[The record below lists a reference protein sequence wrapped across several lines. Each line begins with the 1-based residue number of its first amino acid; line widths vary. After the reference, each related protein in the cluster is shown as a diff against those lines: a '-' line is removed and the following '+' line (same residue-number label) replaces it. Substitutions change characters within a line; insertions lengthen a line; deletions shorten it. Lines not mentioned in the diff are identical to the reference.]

1 MKNTRNPTKE
11 EIKVAV
17 ERAHAF
23 YHDDIKHQLTDAD
36 KGRYIAIDGNTG
48 EWEIGDTD
56 DVVDRLK
63 ARVPNALVH
72 TITHITMVAAYFHAV
87 PEELAREL
95 RKPVPLSSFPPDH
108 PYRLEARRLAD
119 EREEFGR

>member
-1 MKNTRNPTKE
+1 MRNTRNPTKE

-23 YHDDIKHQLTDAD
+23 YHDNIKHQLTDAD

-48 EWEIGDTD
+48 EWEIGDKD
-56 DVVDRLK
+56 DVTDRLK

-72 TITHITMVAAYFHAV
+72 IITHITMVAAYFHAV
-87 PEELAREL
+87 PDELAREL
-95 RKPVPLSSFPPDH
+95 QKPIPMNSLPYDH
-108 PYRLEARRLAD
+108 PFQVESSRLAD
-119 EREEFGR
+119 EREQFGQ